1 MKDLKIFILEKLI
14 INKDIKINKHID
26 NDNIVIEID
35 GKEYDYMIGDKL
47 QIVDHAESPEEAIVM
62 IKRDSDEGDRFYWLR
77 PLDNGN
83 YTASLDYY
91 WVKYTKDNYLLK
103 YTKDYYLLKSVSGIK
118 YKESNIISTY
128 NEQHMILCKVEKI

>member
-1 MKDLKIFILEKLI
+1 MKNLKDIILEKFV
-14 INKDIKINKHID
+14 INKNTKINKHID
-26 NDNIVIEID
+26 DNIVIEIN

-62 IKRDSDEGDRFYWLR
+62 IKRDSNEGDRFHWIK

-83 YTASLDYY
+83 YRASLDYY
-91 WVKYTKDNYLLK
+91 WVKYDKDG
-103 YTKDYYLLKSVSGIK
+103 YLLKSKGGIR

-128 NEQHMILCKVEKI
+128 NDQHMILCKVEEI

>member
-1 MKDLKIFILEKLI
+1 MKSLKHILLEKFV
-14 INKDIKINKHID
+14 INKNTKINKHND

-35 GKEYDYMIGDKL
+35 GKEYNYMIGDKL

-62 IKRDSDEGDRFYWLR
+62 IERDSDEGDRFHWIK

-91 WVKYTKDNYLLK
+91 WVKCTKD
-103 YTKDYYLLKSVSGIK
+103 DYLLKSKSGIR
-118 YKESNIISTY
+118 YKKSNIISTY
-128 NEQHMILCKVEKI
+128 NDQHMILCKVEKI

>member
-1 MKDLKIFILEKLI
+1 MKSLKHILLEKFI
-14 INKDIKINKHID
+14 INKNTKINKHID
-26 NDNIVIEID
+26 DDNIIIEID
-35 GKEYDYMIGDKL
+35 GKEYNYMIGDKL

-62 IKRDSDEGDRFYWLR
+62 IKRDSDEDDRFYWLR

-91 WVKYTKDNYLLK
+91 WVKYAKD
-103 YTKDYYLLKSVSGIK
+103 DYLLKSKSGIR

-128 NEQHMILCKVEKI
+128 NDQNMILCKVENI